1 MFRLLIA
8 ILTLATSFTT
18 VAFDRENLLKAWS
31 SSVVIRGYTEDGLAY
46 GSGVVVAKDKV
57 ITNCHVLRKT
67 KSPWVSFGETSFS
80 VTGVQADR
88 WHDLC
93 LLSVFNLPVE
103 PVPLGDSR
111 NLKNCLLYTS
121 PSPRDS

>member
-1 MFRLLIA
+1 MSRLLII
-8 ILTLATSFTT
+8 ILTLTTTFTT
-18 VAFDRENLLKAWS
+18 KAFDRENLMKAWS
-31 SSVVIRGYTEDGLAY
+31 SSVVIRGYTDDGLAY

-57 ITNCHVLRKT
+57 VTNCHVLRKT
-67 KSPWVSFGETSFS
+67 KSPWVSFGDTSFP

-103 PVPLGDSR
+103 PVPLGNSK
-111 NLKNCLLYTS
+111 NLKKGQ
-121 PSPRDS
+121 